1 MLFSIAVVFV
11 FTFFLFRWLAGY
23 PFIYDPLCI
32 LLIFFCLAGHTLR
45 KEVRDVFKAVDISL
59 EAGRKQVGRIVG
71 RDTSELSAQEIRTAG
86 LETLAENL
94 SDGVIAPLCWFLLLG
109 VPGMLTYKLINT
121 FDSMIGYRN
130 QRYKDLWPE
139 AALAGILNC
148 RFGGPHNYFGEL
160 VVKPFIGY
168 NDRALTTSDMQLSI
182 TICFVTE
189 LCFVVFAAL
198 LCWLSHGEAERYRV
212 FAFSL
217 PPASVAICCV

>member
-1 MLFSIAVVFV
+1 MIKGATFVLFSIAAVFV
-11 FTFFLFRWLAGY
+11 FTFFLFQWLAGY

-109 VPGMLTYKLINT
+109 VPGMLTYKLIT
-121 FDSMIGYRN
+121 ARCPSPRGSSS
-130 QRYKDLWPE
+130 
-139 AALAGILNC
+139 
-148 RFGGPHNYFGEL
+148 
-160 VVKPFIGY
+160 PFRCWRTGATTRSPIASSACKATTA
-168 NDRALTTSDMQLSI
+168 RASCSRGKTLTTRRRRLKS
-182 TICFVTE
+182 
-189 LCFVVFAAL
+189 
-198 LCWLSHGEAERYRV
+198 
-212 FAFSL
+212 
-217 PPASVAICCV
+217 